1 MTKSHLHDTVYLHHI
16 LPYGAS
22 LKNLFSGIKTSHY
35 FPETIHICPLS
46 FKPDIF
52 LAGIILVVSLSMC
65 AVWPGYSPSEK
76 LFRSKTPAQRL
87 IFWWGLKTPFFFFFV
102 EKTSVSVH
110 LHWQDAMRL
119 YKVWTEGFL
128 AVLQHPRTWKQENP
142 KQPFNTNLRQ

>member
-35 FPETIHICPLS
+35 FPVTIHICPLS

-87 IFWWGLKTPFFFFFV
+87 IFWWGLKTPFFFFFFFW
-102 EKTSVSVH
+102 ENICFSASSLAGCHKT
-110 LHWQDAMRL
+110 
-119 YKVWTEGFL
+119 
-128 AVLQHPRTWKQENP
+128 LQSLNRRVPCSAPAP
-142 KQPFNTNLRQ
+142 KDLETGESKTAI